1 MSSRKIVACKEKI
14 QQNVL
19 QINSTTTYCITKTKR
34 WGMTMIDEE
43 KWEVVITASG
53 MTQANIIIG
62 RLTTED
68 IPTRVKYDAA
78 GTIYAITIDGLG
90 EVKVLVPA
98 TALQKARSILS
109 QSYDESELNWD
120 GGTDP

>member
-19 QINSTTTYCITKTKR
+19 QINSTTTYCITKAKR